1 MTAGGLRRLAA
12 VLLAALLCA
21 VPAGAQAPPDGA
33 AAPGTLRIAG
43 RWTGARLRCQKDE
56 GKLVRCGTP
65 MPFTITFAEAGT
77 GTTPDDSLPK
87 SFTWRWLSANEIGVT
102 PEGGGEEIK
111 LFAVERDAE
120 MLTFQ
125 AYIYLPT
132 ADPGATAEERYIH
145 YIFDVS
151 ADE

>member
-1 MTAGGLRRLAA
+1 MSAPVRRLRAGA
-12 VLLAALLCA
+12 LLGALLASLAL
-21 VPAGAQAPPDGA
+21 A
-33 AAPGTLRIAG
+33 AAASTQGTLPVIG
-43 RWTGARLRCQKDE
+43 SWSGARLRCQKDE
-56 GKLVRCGTP
+56 GKLLRCGTP
-65 MPFTITFAEAGT
+65 APFAIVFADNGT

-87 SFTWRWLSANEIGVT
+87 SFTWRWLTATEIGVT
-102 PEGGGEEIK
+102 PAGGGDEVK

-132 ADPGATAEERYIH
+132 AGPGATAEERYIH

-151 ADE
+151 PDE

>member
-1 MTAGGLRRLAA
+1 MTADGLRRLAV

-87 SFTWRWLSANEIGVT
+87 SFTWRWRAAKEIGVT
-102 PEGGGEEIK
+102 AAGGGEEIK
-111 LFAVERDAE
+111 LFAVERDAD

-125 AYIYLPT
+125 AYIFLPT
-132 ADPGATAEERYIH
+132 SEPGATAEESYIH
-145 YIFDVS
+145 FVYDVS
-151 ADE
+151 LEE

>member
-1 MTAGGLRRLAA
+1 MSAPALRMRAGALLG
-12 VLLAALLCA
+12 VLLAALTL
-21 VPAGAQAPPDGA
+21 APVA
-33 AAPGTLRIAG
+33 AAQGTLPVTG
-43 RWTGARLRCQKDE
+43 SWSGARLRCQKDE

-65 MPFTITFAEAGT
+65 APFTVVFTEGGT

-87 SFTWRWLSANEIGVT
+87 SFTWRWLSATEIGVT

-125 AYIYLPT
+125 AYIYLPS
-132 ADPGATAEERYIH
+132 ADPAAKAEESYIH

-151 ADE
+151 PVE